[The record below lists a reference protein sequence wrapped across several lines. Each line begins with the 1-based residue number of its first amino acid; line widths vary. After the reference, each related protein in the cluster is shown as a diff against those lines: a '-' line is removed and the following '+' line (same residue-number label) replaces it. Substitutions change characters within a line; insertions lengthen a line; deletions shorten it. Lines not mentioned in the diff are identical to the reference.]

1 MSGDNAGMDATL
13 TSTMPQTPPVRP
25 APEAPATIG
34 RFAVLGEIGRG
45 ANGVVY
51 AATDPVLAREVAI
64 KAVPVGPNAVFGA
77 TLEESFLREAKS
89 AGRMSHPNIVT
100 VFDAGRAGELAY
112 IAMER
117 LYGKDLHVWLDE
129 GARPSSR
136 QAATIIMRVADAV
149 HHAHKRGLVHR
160 DLKPSNIFLA
170 RDGQPKLLD
179 FGVAAAAAAGAS
191 ARAQQLIGTPNYM
204 SPEQAEGRPIDSR
217 SDVFSLGTILY
228 EMLSGTRA
236 FDGGNLESTL
246 LQVQA
251 ANPVSIEKLR
261 PQIAPELAAIVKRA
275 LARDPGRRFQ
285 SAADLRDALGLYL
298 EHTKAPATSAA
309 PIESGRRRVPTWLA
323 VALTGTLVGGL
334 AWWWWPA
341 PPEPRLML
349 TPEAAAPAPP
359 PPAAAAPEPVTEP
372 APSASAGTPP
382 PAASAASRAA
392 PARGEAAPRAAALT
406 DGVVQLAVSPW
417 AEVLVDGRVRGVT
430 PPLTELEISPG
441 RHVIELRNPGAEP
454 VVRRIEVRAGEKVR
468 IQHRFGATVPE

>member
-1 MSGDNAGMDATL
+1 MATMDATL

-77 TLEESFLREAKS
+77 TLEQSFLREAKS

-204 SPEQAEGRPIDSR
+204 SPEQAEGRPLDAR

-228 EMLSGTRA
+228 EMLTGTRA
-236 FDGGNLESTL
+236 FDGGNLEATL

-251 ANPVSIEKLR
+251 ASPVSIEKLR
-261 PQIAPELAAIVKRA
+261 PQIAPELASIIKRA
-275 LARDPGRRFQ
+275 LARDPARRFQ

-298 EHTKAPATSAA
+298 EHTRAPATATA
-309 PIESGRRRVPTWLA
+309 PIESARRRIPTWLA
-323 VALTGTLVGGL
+323 VALTGAVAGGL
-334 AWWWWPA
+334 AWWWWPV

-349 TPEAAAPAPP
+349 TPEAAAPAPSP
-359 PPAAAAPEPVTEP
+359 PVAATPEPLPAPTTATPTQAPAP
-372 APSASAGTPP
+372 APSAAPRGT
-382 PAASAASRAA
+382 A
-392 PARGEAAPRAAALT
+392 ARGDAGPRGAVPT
-406 DGVVQLAVSPW
+406 EGVVQFAVSPW
-417 AEVLVDGRVRGVT
+417 ATVLVDGRERGVS
-430 PPLTELEISPG
+430 PPLMELELSPG

-454 VVRRIEVRAGEKVR
+454 VVRRIDVRAGEKLRV
-468 IQHRFGATVPE
+468 QHRFGTPVPE